1 MNKKYSIY
9 KILER
14 DVFTGRFRQI
24 YETNNPNKH
33 LLNKKFQWGGL
44 KGKTK
49 YKVVKIK

>member
-1 MNKKYSIY
+1 MKHY

-14 DVFTGRFRQI
+14 DCFTGRFRQI

-33 LLNKKFQWGGL
+33 LLSLKFKYGGL

-49 YKVVKIK
+49 YKIREIN